1 MPQDKSLQMN
11 QTIETAILQ
20 LQQSPTPE
28 QLAHTLTVVRRCMQA
43 GGQWIVAVEPVPGG
57 GQVQPRVVTTADG
70 ASWWYAFT
78 SFEEQMKSP
87 DTVKSTFLADIDKLF
102 AAAVVA
108 SAGAI
113 GVMIPPSN
121 PFVVYGISAQVSIG
135 DLFMSGI
142 VPGIM
147 MGISILIAW
156 AWVIRKDDLKASPRQ
171 SSAQVWAAAIDGIW
185 ALVMPLMNWL

>member
-43 GGQWIVAVEPVPGG
+43 GGQWIVAVE
-57 GQVQPRVVTTADG
+57 RVVTTADG
-70 ASWWYAFT
+70 ANWWYAFT

-102 AAAVVA
+102 AAALSAPEIAGIIVNPWHCTLQLDKELIRIIQPGRA
-108 SAGAI
+108 S
-113 GVMIPPSN
+113 
-121 PFVVYGISAQVSIG
+121 
-135 DLFMSGI
+135 
-142 VPGIM
+142 
-147 MGISILIAW
+147 
-156 AWVIRKDDLKASPRQ
+156 
-171 SSAQVWAAAIDGIW
+171 
-185 ALVMPLMNWL
+185 

>member
-1 MPQDKSLQMN
+1 MPQDKSLQMS

-43 GGQWIVAVEPVPGG
+43 GGR
-57 GQVQPRVVTTADG
+57 VQPRVVTTADG

-102 AAAVVA
+102 AAAL
-108 SAGAI
+108 SAPEIAGI
-113 GVMIPPSN
+113 IVN
-121 PFVVYGISAQVSIG
+121 PWHCTLQLDKELIRIIQ
-135 DLFMSGI
+135 
-142 VPGIM
+142 PGRA
-147 MGISILIAW
+147 G
-156 AWVIRKDDLKASPRQ
+156 
-171 SSAQVWAAAIDGIW
+171 
-185 ALVMPLMNWL
+185 

>member
-70 ASWWYAFT
+70 ALRTGNRGHYC
-78 SFEEQMKSP
+78 KSVALHP
-87 DTVKSTFLADIDKLF
+87 
-102 AAAVVA
+102 AA
-108 SAGAI
+108 G
-113 GVMIPPSN
+113 
-121 PFVVYGISAQVSIG
+121 
-135 DLFMSGI
+135 
-142 VPGIM
+142 
-147 MGISILIAW
+147 
-156 AWVIRKDDLKASPRQ
+156 
-171 SSAQVWAAAIDGIW
+171 
-185 ALVMPLMNWL
+185 

>member
-102 AAAVVA
+102 AAAVRRGNPPPRRQA
-108 SAGAI
+108 AGCWQRPCRPGPTAHSSRRI
-113 GVMIPPSN
+113 RPP
-121 PFVVYGISAQVSIG
+121 
-135 DLFMSGI
+135 
-142 VPGIM
+142 
-147 MGISILIAW
+147 
-156 AWVIRKDDLKASPRQ
+156 K
-171 SSAQVWAAAIDGIW
+171 
-185 ALVMPLMNWL
+185 

>member
-1 MPQDKSLQMN
+1 MPQDRSLQMN

-28 QLAHTLTVVRRCMQA
+28 QLAHTLTVVRRCMQT

-87 DTVKSTFLADIDKLF
+87 DTVK
-102 AAAVVA
+102 
-108 SAGAI
+108 
-113 GVMIPPSN
+113 
-121 PFVVYGISAQVSIG
+121 
-135 DLFMSGI
+135 
-142 VPGIM
+142 
-147 MGISILIAW
+147 
-156 AWVIRKDDLKASPRQ
+156 
-171 SSAQVWAAAIDGIW
+171 
-185 ALVMPLMNWL
+185 

>member
-28 QLAHTLTVVRRCMQA
+28 QL
-43 GGQWIVAVEPVPGG
+43 PVPGG

-87 DTVKSTFLADIDKLF
+87 DTVK
-102 AAAVVA
+102 
-108 SAGAI
+108 
-113 GVMIPPSN
+113 
-121 PFVVYGISAQVSIG
+121 
-135 DLFMSGI
+135 
-142 VPGIM
+142 
-147 MGISILIAW
+147 
-156 AWVIRKDDLKASPRQ
+156 
-171 SSAQVWAAAIDGIW
+171 
-185 ALVMPLMNWL
+185 

>member
-43 GGQWIVAVEPVPGG
+43 GGQW
-57 GQVQPRVVTTADG
+57 QPRVVTTADG

-102 AAAVVA
+102 AAAL
-108 SAGAI
+108 SAPEIAGI
-113 GVMIPPSN
+113 IVN
-121 PFVVYGISAQVSIG
+121 PWHCTLQLDKELIRIIQ
-135 DLFMSGI
+135 
-142 VPGIM
+142 PGRA
-147 MGISILIAW
+147 G
-156 AWVIRKDDLKASPRQ
+156 
-171 SSAQVWAAAIDGIW
+171 
-185 ALVMPLMNWL
+185 

>member
-43 GGQWIVAVEPVPGG
+43 GGQWIVAVEPVPG
-57 GQVQPRVVTTADG
+57 VVTAKAVGTAVITATTADG
-70 ASWWYAFT
+70 ANWWYAFT

-102 AAAVVA
+102 AAALSAPEIAGIIVNPWHCTLQLDKELIRIIQPGRA
-108 SAGAI
+108 S
-113 GVMIPPSN
+113 
-121 PFVVYGISAQVSIG
+121 
-135 DLFMSGI
+135 
-142 VPGIM
+142 
-147 MGISILIAW
+147 
-156 AWVIRKDDLKASPRQ
+156 
-171 SSAQVWAAAIDGIW
+171 
-185 ALVMPLMNWL
+185 